1 MVKFFASVRAC
12 FLLCLFLGGL
22 HIVMLAGLVTRFGE
36 TMPQVVKGEGALAV
50 MFGDARDTISRAFAH
65 KADTY
70 YHGGVNIDCHHLSDR
85 NHHDHGGDHDH
96 ECCDHHSHDCN
107 CHHDDHDG
115 DHEYHGDPHDD
126 DHDDDHEET
135 VAFSDDPWRWIN
147 VHVRAPEI
155 HKHLDGAESVELMPW
170 LWASVKASP
179 HNIDAW
185 TTAWHIANN
194 SMNNKKLALNVI
206 DEGLKHNPDDPEL
219 LLCRGRTF
227 YDRGSGDV
235 TAARAAFLVALES
248 ADRVLKR
255 DGDKAEMRIKWV
267 RKFAQTYLDEIAKKG
282 TRP

>member
-12 FLLCLFLGGL
+12 FLLCLFLGVL

-50 MFGDARDTISRAFAH
+50 MFGDARETISRAFVH
-65 KADTY
+65 KADSY
-70 YHGGVNIDCHHLSDR
+70 YHGGVDLDCHHLSDR
-85 NHHDHGGDHDH
+85 T
-96 ECCDHHSHDCN
+96 
-107 CHHDDHDG
+107 HDDHDG
-115 DHEYHGDPHDD
+115 DHEEHGDAHDD
-126 DHDDDHEET
+126 DHDDDHEEV

-147 VHVRAPEI
+147 VHVCAPEI
-155 HKHLDGAESVELMPW
+155 DKHLDGAKSVELMPW

-206 DEGLKHNPDDPEL
+206 DEGLKYNPDDPEL

-227 YDRGSGDV
+227 YDRGRGDV
-235 TAARAAFLVALES
+235 TAARAAFLVTRES

-255 DGDKAEMRIKWV
+255 DGDKTEERIKWV

-282 TRP
+282 THP